1 MSAYDDA
8 ARLFE
13 QSELFDAD
21 WYRRRYPDVDLSRLG
36 PAEHYARFGLPL
48 ERDPGPRFDAR
59 AYLADY
65 PDVLRAEINPL
76 LHFLRNGMSEG
87 RIVRPVGDRLR
98 HERSAPSR
106 GTGSGGLPDL
116 FDLRVADGGGEWA
129 VVAWVKSQTELAAL
143 EARLTASDTLVD
155 LVALTLDDGLDS
167 ETLPPPQTAR
177 RFVLRYRRH
186 VPASVAFLHLVNS
199 RALTRYRGVC
209 LIDGHLAEIPNWLEA
224 GGREL
229 EGAGVISRSWAS
241 VPSASAASP
250 NISRTLKTLLARIGR
265 TLPAGMIEVP
275 TGRALWIH
283 RLLLLQLAAMSIDVR
298 SLETGGDVSAP
309 DVLQMLLGVLR
320 LEGGMASPNRQVTP
334 VALGMDDNRT
344 GDNRIVKAIAFYLP
358 QFHPIPENDRWWGR
372 GFTEWQNVVKARPLF
387 KHHYQPRLPA
397 DLGYYDLRLPETQEA
412 QAALAADHGVHGFCY
427 YYYWFNG
434 TKLLNAPIEQMLRS
448 GRPRHPFCVCW
459 ANENWSRN
467 WDGQNRHVLMEQHYS
482 VESNLALIRE
492 LIPMMKDDRY
502 IRHLGRPVLIVYR
515 IRIIPDW
522 VETARRWRE
531 ECRRAGVGEIHLCAV
546 RFGLEPLEGP
556 PEAFGLDAY
565 VLFPPHEARRDDMRA
580 KVEGLHAEFHGE
592 VFSYDAVVDG
602 DIERFNDGYPWPVH
616 RGAMLGWDNTARRS
630 TASRIFVGASPLRFR
645 AWLAKIVEQEERFN
659 LSRESLVFV
668 NAWNEWAEGTTL
680 EPDQRFGR
688 AYLEALHSVI
698 GPLSPPRL
706 PAPVAVRI
714 NREIPR
720 WHKGS
725 ATLRPEAPTVLL
737 CAHISGHQLFGGERS
752 FLDVLD
758 AIGKLR
764 LNVIVTLPS
773 GNNGEYVDAVRQL
786 SLGVYVFAYP
796 QWVGRRVPDESL
808 TLRFADIIA
817 SHNVAVVYANT
828 IVLLEPVEAARRMGR
843 VAVTHARELITFDE
857 ALCRQIGLSAQD
869 VVRDVL
875 ARTDFIIANSH
886 ATEAVFAR
894 RDRTF
899 YVPNAVDV
907 DALDLPNAVGNRV
920 RFGIVSSNIPKKGV
934 ADFIEVA
941 KACSNQGI
949 DGEFVVIGPDTPQI
963 LSWKDDVQS
972 GKLPSNLR
980 FAGYR
985 STPRDAMVELDVL
998 LNLSNFA
1005 ESFGRTVA
1013 EALAARRPVIAY
1025 EWGALSELVEH
1036 DSCGYLVGYRD
1047 VDAVV
1052 ACVKTL
1058 SAAPEKIAALGERG
1072 RVRMMERYTPGALVG
1087 HLAKAFKIV
1096 LERASTPFD
1105 IVAQTTIVIPVY
1117 NAYAAVE
1124 RCLESVI
1131 RHTPLDR
1138 VRVLVIDDG
1147 SSDPRIAE
1155 LLDRYRKQHGMAML
1169 RNDANIGYTKTVNRG
1184 IAWAGC
1190 DDVVLLNSDTVVTP
1204 EWLAGLR
1211 TVAYQAKDIGTVTAM
1226 SDNAGAFSFPEM
1238 DRPNMPH
1245 SNCSP
1250 DEHAIAVVRAA
1261 FDCTPV
1267 EVPTGSGFCM
1277 LIRRALIDVIG
1288 VFDHE
1293 AFPRGYGEENDFC
1306 MRALRAGWRNVVSPW
1321 SFVFHE
1327 RSASFGSEK
1336 ASLVKAGVSVVT
1348 RRYPDYAKRVRAAF
1362 NGADMAALREATA
1375 KAGSVAP
1382 HA

>member
-1 MSAYDDA
+1 MSQYDEA

-21 WYRRRYPDVDLSRLG
+21 WYRRQYPDVDLSRLG

-48 ERDPGPRFDAR
+48 RRDPGPRFDAR

-65 PDVLRAEINPL
+65 PDVLRAQTNPL

-87 RIVRPVGDRLR
+87 RIVHPVGDRLR
-98 HERSAPSR
+98 HGRSAPSR

-116 FDLRVADGGGEWA
+116 FDLRVADGGSDWV
-129 VVAWVKSQTELAAL
+129 VVAWVESQAELAAL
-143 EARLTASDTLVD
+143 EVRLAACDPSVD
-155 LVALTLDDGLDS
+155 LVALTLADGLDT
-167 ETLPPPQTAR
+167 ETLAPPRTER
-177 RFVLRYRRH
+177 CFVLRYRRR

-209 LIDGHLAEIPNWLEA
+209 LIDGPPADIPDELEA
-224 GGREL
+224 RGPAL
-229 EGAGVISRSWAS
+229 DAAGIVSTSWAS
-241 VPSASAASP
+241 VASEPSTST
-250 NISRTLKTLLARIGR
+250 SRTLKALLARIGR
-265 TLPAGMIEVP
+265 TPPTGMIEIP
-275 TGRALWIH
+275 TGPALWIH
-283 RLLLLQLAAMSIDVR
+283 RLLLMQLAAMSVELR
-298 SLETGGDVSAP
+298 TLETGANDGAP
-309 DVLQMLLGVLR
+309 DVLRVLLGVLR
-320 LEGGMASPNRQVTP
+320 LEGGMTEPTQRVMPAPSMNEP
-334 VALGMDDNRT
+334 RT
-344 GDNRIVKAIAFYLP
+344 ADTRVVKAIAFYLP
-358 QFHPIPENDRWWGR
+358 QFHPIPENDRWWGA
-372 GFTEWQNVVKARPLF
+372 GFTEWHNVVKARPLF

-397 DLGYYDLRLPETQEA
+397 DLGYYDLRLPEAREA
-412 QAALAADHGVHGFCY
+412 QARLAADHGVHGFCY

-434 TKLLNAPIEQMLRS
+434 TKLLNAPIEQMLQS
-448 GRPRHPFCVCW
+448 GRPRQPFCVCW

-522 VETARRWRE
+522 AETARRWRE

-580 KVEGLHAEFHGE
+580 KVEGLHPEFHGE

-602 DIERFNDGYPWPVH
+602 DVERFNDGYPWPVH

-645 AWLAKIVEQEERFN
+645 AWLAKIVEQEEQFN

-668 NAWNEWAEGTTL
+668 NAWNEWAEGTVL

-688 AYLEALHSVI
+688 AYLEALRSVI
-698 GPLSPPRL
+698 GPLAPPRL
-706 PAPVAVRI
+706 PAPAAVQI
-714 NREIPR
+714 KREVPR
-720 WHKGS
+720 WHEGA
-725 ATLRPEAPTVLL
+725 ATPHPGAPTVLL

-758 AIGKLR
+758 ALGKLR

-773 GNNGEYVDAVRQL
+773 GNNADYVDAVRR
-786 SLGVYVFAYP
+786 SSFGVYVFAYP
-796 QWVGRRVPDESL
+796 QWVARRAPDETL

-817 SHNVAVVYANT
+817 AHNVAVVYANT

-857 ALCRQIGLSAQD
+857 ALCRHIGLPAQD
-869 VVRDVL
+869 IVRDVL
-875 ARTDFIIANSH
+875 ARTDFVIANSR

-894 RDRTF
+894 RERTF

-907 DALDLPNAVGNRV
+907 DALDLPNVAGKRV

-934 ADFIEVA
+934 ADFVEVA
-941 KACSNQGI
+941 KACSDQGI
-949 DGEFVVIGPDTPQI
+949 DGEFVVVGPDTPQI
-963 LSWKDDVQS
+963 LSWKVDVRS

-985 STPRDAMVELDVL
+985 STPREAMGELDVL
-998 LNLSNFA
+998 LNLSSFA

-1025 EWGALSELVEH
+1025 EWGALSELIEH
-1036 DSCGYLVGYRD
+1036 GSCGYLVGYRD
-1047 VDAVV
+1047 IDAVV

-1058 SAAPEKIAALGERG
+1058 CAAPDQIATFGERG
-1072 RVRMMERYTPGALVG
+1072 RVRMIDQYTPGALVG
-1087 HLAKAFKIV
+1087 RLAEAFKVV
-1096 LERASTPFD
+1096 LQDVSVPCD
-1105 IVAQTTIVIPVY
+1105 IVARTTIVIPVY

-1124 RCLESVI
+1124 RCLESVV

-1147 SSDPRIAE
+1147 SSDPRIAD
-1155 LLDRYRKQHGMAML
+1155 LLDRYRQQCGMTML
-1169 RNDANIGYTKTVNRG
+1169 RNDANIGYTMTVNRG
-1184 IAWAGC
+1184 IAWAGS
-1190 DDVVLLNSDTVVTP
+1190 DDVVLLNSDTLVTP
-1204 EWLAGLR
+1204 DWLAGLR
-1211 TVAYQAKDIGTVTAM
+1211 AAAYRANSIGTVTAM
-1226 SDNAGAFSFPEM
+1226 SDNAGAFSFPEK
-1238 DRPNMPH
+1238 DRPNVRPSGRSH
-1245 SNCSP
+1245 
-1250 DEHAIAVVRAA
+1250 DDHAVAIVRAA
-1261 FDCTPV
+1261 FDCAPV

-1277 LIRRALIDVIG
+1277 LIRRALIDMIG
-1288 VFDHE
+1288 VFDHD

-1321 SFVFHE
+1321 AFVFHE
-1327 RSASFGSEK
+1327 RSASFGSER
-1336 ASLVKAGVSVVT
+1336 ASLVEAGVSVVT
-1348 RRYPDYAKRVRAAF
+1348 RRYPDYVERVRAAF
-1362 NGADMAALREATA
+1362 NGTDMVKLREATA
-1375 KAGSVAP
+1375 TACSATLRP
-1382 HA
+1382 